1 MSAPVIL
8 IIGTADTKAEEL
20 LFLKSCVEEAGAL
33 ARIMDVGVLGE
44 PQFKP
49 DYSKHDVARAASTSN
64 ADIIALGDEDRAM
77 TKQAEGAANLASAL
91 QKQGEIHGML
101 AIGGSMATDLALD
114 VAAALPLGFPKCVA
128 STVAFS
134 PILPPQRISPDLIMI
149 LWAGGLFGLNSICK
163 SALSQAAGAVV
174 GACRASVSPKNT
186 RPIVGMTSLGS
197 SSLKYMLTLKPALE
211 QRGYELAVFHTT
223 GMGGRAFEALAANG
237 SLAAV
242 LDFSLVEVS
251 NYENGSVLSAGSDR
265 LESAGAAG
273 IPQIVAPGGV
283 TLMDFQTWLP
293 PVQKLGNREIHTHNR
308 LIACAQLTLEE
319 KVQAARSI
327 VAKLMKAK
335 GPTAFIMPLVG
346 IDEWDKA
353 GGPFHDPQGLQA
365 FADTVRDELNDPVE
379 LHEIEAHIN
388 DPYFAQTA
396 LAIFDRWVDQGLIPN
411 GVPQTDHD

>member
-1 MSAPVIL
+1 MNAPTIL
-8 IIGTADTKAEEL
+8 IIGTADTKADEL
-20 LFLKSCVEEAGAL
+20 VFLKSCVEEAGAL
-33 ARIMDVGVLGE
+33 ARIMDVGVLGVPPFE
-44 PQFKP
+44 P
-49 DYSKHDVARAASTSN
+49 DYSKHDVARAAGSSN

-77 TKQAEGAANLASAL
+77 TRQAEGAAKLAGAL

-114 VAAALPLGFPKCVA
+114 VAAALPLGFPKCIA

-134 PILPPQRISPDLIMI
+134 PILPPSRISPDLIMI

-174 GACRASVSPKNT
+174 GACRASVSQKNA

-197 SSLKYMLTLKPALE
+197 STLKYMLTLKPALE

-223 GMGGRAFEALAANG
+223 GMGGLAFEALAANG

-242 LDFSLVEVS
+242 MDFSLVEVS
-251 NYENGSVLSAGSDR
+251 NYENGSVLNAGRDR
-265 LESAGAAG
+265 LEGAGSAG

-283 TLMDFQTWLP
+283 TLMDFQTWSP

-327 VAKLMKAK
+327 AAKLMKAK
-335 GPTAFIMPLVG
+335 GPTAFIMPLAG

-353 GGPFHDPQGLQA
+353 GGPFHDPRGLKA
-365 FADTVRDELNDPVE
+365 FADTMRDELHPPVE
-379 LHEIEAHIN
+379 FHEVEAHIN
-388 DPYFAQTA
+388 APHFAETA
-396 LAIFDRWVDQGLIPN
+396 LAIFDSWVARGMIPKP
-411 GVPQTDHD
+411 GTDHGSC